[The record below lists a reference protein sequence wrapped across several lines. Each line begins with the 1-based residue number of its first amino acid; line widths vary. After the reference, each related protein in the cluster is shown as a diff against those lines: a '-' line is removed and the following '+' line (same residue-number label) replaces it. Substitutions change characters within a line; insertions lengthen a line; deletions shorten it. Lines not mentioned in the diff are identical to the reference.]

1 MKLGT
6 TESWLHISTVFFFF
20 FIFVLIVVL
29 SCILPKFF
37 LSIYYMIKFLFSHF
51 MLFASLPTNY
61 FCGQNFNF
69 GGFYLIP
76 FFFADLNY
84 TNSKIFF
91 CCLNKL
97 YLSVNFRV
105 WDWHL
110 SNDTCQMTPVNCV
123 FPFVFSSFHI
133 SAYFVRCD
141 LGVGFG
147 RSPC

>member
-1 MKLGT
+1 MKFGT

-76 FFFADLNY
+76 FLQTLIIQILKSF
-84 TNSKIFF
+84 
-91 CCLNKL
+91 
-97 YLSVNFRV
+97 SVAWINCTLVLVFV
-105 WDWHL
+105 FEI
-110 SNDTCQMTPVNCV
+110 DTCQMTPVNCI
-123 FPFVFSSFHI
+123 FSFVFSRFHI
-133 SAYFVRCD
+133 SAYFFRCD

-147 RSPC
+147 RPPC